1 MGRRIVLEDHKQ
13 KLAERGIDIE
23 TSNGTTFHIDPPQLW
38 PDNIDGLDEL
48 DTAKTILGGPER
60 YDEFIAAGG
69 SYRLLG
75 SIIEGGFEATIPE

>member
-1 MGRRIVLEDHKQ
+1 MGRRIVLEDHKS

-23 TSNGTTFHIDPPQLW
+23 AGGESFHIDPPQLW
-38 PDNIDGLDEL
+38 PDLIDGLDEFE
-48 DTAKTILGGPER
+48 TAKAIMGGEDR
-60 YDEFIAAGG
+60 YNEFVAAGG